1 MGTKISGLTDATS
14 VALTD
19 TTVVV
24 QSGVTKESTLQLV
37 ADAIGVADWPVTSLT
52 ASATLGA
59 TVQIVQVDTTSG
71 AVVLTLPVA
80 STSGGVRY
88 LIKQTAGT
96 ATITLDPNGTDQVE
110 AGGAGTNY
118 LLPGSGA
125 VGAWSV
131 YCSGTAWFSTVQASM
146 PVLNLSQAG
155 SAPTASSDLVKFYA
169 VATGGRAE
177 PFVFLEDSE
186 DIPLTRCTVRS
197 ITASTFTFDNK
208 DETIFASTASN
219 AITGTLPTPAN
230 HTGRMFLVWKTNTGT
245 NKITLARAASESING
260 VAASYD
266 LPDSATA
273 AIGVWHIICDG
284 TNWYVSGGAV

>member
-1 MGTKISGLTDATS
+1 MATVKISALPNASAVSQSDELPVNVSSTTSRVTVGEFLAAIDATTLNGLVLAEQGS
-14 VALTD
+14 APAAVANE
-19 TTVVV
+19 V
-24 QSGVTKESTLQLV
+24 QLYAK
-37 ADAIGVADWPVTSLT
+37 D
-52 ASATLGA
+52 
-59 TVQIVQVDTTSG
+59 
-71 AVVLTLPVA
+71 
-80 STSGGVRY
+80 SGGVSALFAR
-88 LIKQTAGT
+88 ADDGT
-96 ATITLDPNGTDQVE
+96 ETQLTPQDTSA
-110 AGGAGTNY
+110 
-118 LLPGSGA
+118 A
-125 VGAWSV
+125 VWSV
-131 YCSGTAWFSTVQASM
+131 E
-146 PVLNLSQAG
+146 QAG
-155 SAPTASSDLVKFYA
+155 SAPTATTDVVKFYA

-266 LPDSATA
+266 LPGSETA